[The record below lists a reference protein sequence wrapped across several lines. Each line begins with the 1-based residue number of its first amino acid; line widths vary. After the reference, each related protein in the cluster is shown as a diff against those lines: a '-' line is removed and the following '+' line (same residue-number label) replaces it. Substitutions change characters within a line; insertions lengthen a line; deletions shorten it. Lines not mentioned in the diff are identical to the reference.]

1 MADASEKLAYE
12 VMDCVPLIMRA
23 IRAEMRSHREAGLS
37 VAQFR
42 AMVYIHRN
50 PAASLSQVADHLG
63 LTLPSTS
70 TLIEELVHRGLVAR
84 KEVKENRRQIQLD
97 LTMPGKT
104 MLSSAQVLTARHLA
118 QILDKLNATEKEQ
131 ALEILQKMHSIFE

>member
-1 MADASEKLAYE
+1 MTTANEELAHE
-12 VMDCVPLIMRA
+12 LMDSVPLIMRA
-23 IRAEMRSHREAGLS
+23 IRAEMRSHRESDLS

-63 LTLPSTS
+63 LTPPSTS
-70 TLIEELVHRGLVAR
+70 ALIEELVQRGLVAR

-97 LTMPGKT
+97 LTVPGKT
-104 MLSSAQVLTARHLA
+104 MLSSAQALTASHLA
-118 QILDKLNATEKEQ
+118 QILDKLNASEKEQ
-131 ALEILQKMHSIFE
+131 ALEILQKLHSIFE